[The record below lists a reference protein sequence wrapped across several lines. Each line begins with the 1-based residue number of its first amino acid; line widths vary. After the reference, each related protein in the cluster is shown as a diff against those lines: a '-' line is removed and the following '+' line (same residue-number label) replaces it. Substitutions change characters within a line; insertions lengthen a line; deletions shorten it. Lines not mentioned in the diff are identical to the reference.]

1 MSRFK
6 PPTVAITNEL
16 LRINDHLFN
25 PPSTV
30 FHIADF
36 FLSRRMELMPNPLDN
51 GNCNL
56 LQGAVILAIEQ
67 VEIDGYHEGDGCESA
82 EHR

>member
-1 MSRFK
+1 
-6 PPTVAITNEL
+6 
-16 LRINDHLFN
+16 
-25 PPSTV
+25 
-30 FHIADF
+30 
-36 FLSRRMELMPNPLDN
+36 MELMPNPLDN